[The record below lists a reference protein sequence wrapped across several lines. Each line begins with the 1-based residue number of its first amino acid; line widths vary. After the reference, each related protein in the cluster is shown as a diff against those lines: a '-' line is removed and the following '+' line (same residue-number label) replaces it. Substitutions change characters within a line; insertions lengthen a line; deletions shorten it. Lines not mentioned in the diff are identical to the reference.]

1 MPHLKGAYVV
11 RESEALQSGLPG
23 GLGTGRETINRAIGC
38 RNLVQRV
45 LRYLPGTRGESLN
58 PAAEEVLFV
67 LQGRGEAVI
76 GGAECALRPDMGV
89 LVPPGVRC
97 RIASHGPGELVLL
110 SAVSPQPGQPPGRQA
125 EASLREDGKLWVSV
139 DEEEDIPV
147 GEERRFKLLID
158 PRYGCRSLTQFV
170 GYIERSRAPFHSHTY
185 EEVIYIVSGKGV
197 VHVDDESHP
206 IGRGTCIYLPPGLA
220 HCLENTGDAPLTLV
234 GTFCPAGD
242 PGSKKEG

>member
-1 MPHLKGAYVV
+1 MAAPVKLACPTLKGAYVT

-58 PAAEEVLFV
+58 PAEEEVLFV

-76 GGAECALRPDMGV
+76 GGVECALRPDMGV

-110 SAVSPQPGQPPGRQA
+110 SAVSPQPGEPPGTAGRSQPPRGRQA
-125 EASLREDGKLWVSV
+125 
-139 DEEEDIPV
+139 V
-147 GEERRFKLLID
+147 G
-158 PRYGCRSLTQFV
+158 V
-170 GYIERSRAPFHSHTY
+170 G
-185 EEVIYIVSGKGV
+185 
-197 VHVDDESHP
+197 
-206 IGRGTCIYLPPGLA
+206 GRGGGYSRRGRSA
-220 HCLENTGDAPLTLV
+220 A
-234 GTFCPAGD
+234 
-242 PGSKKEG
+242 SSS